1 MNRQSVLLLTVFVVA
16 GLGGCGDSSPQDAS
30 QRRPQTDPAAKR
42 AAAERA
48 VHQWVDD
55 DNCAMMSE
63 RFAAEG
69 FASADEG
76 RADCERHEDR
86 GLRAGEYEIT
96 RTTLVSKDQARAEL
110 RVKEGGTRTYGL
122 VREGGRWR
130 IDTFEERF
138 KGKVGDTF
146 TLKDAYEQNGTPVTV
161 NVRVTLLAV
170 KDNAPSPQYFPPDAG
185 KRWVR
190 ARFRL
195 KSRSPSNFSQSTGD
209 FKLVGGDGARYLS
222 DGAAFEPS
230 LGNGGV
236 DLSQGDIVTGYLGF
250 MVPKKAKLKEI
261 RLNIAS
267 GGAPLEWTLPSR

>member
-1 MNRQSVLLLTVFVVA
+1 MNRHTVLLLTLFTVA
-16 GLGGCGDSSPQDAS
+16 GLAGCGGSSPRDAA
-30 QRRPQTDPAAKR
+30 QRPRQTDPEADR

-48 VHQWVDD
+48 VHRWVDD
-55 DNCAMMSE
+55 DDCTMLSE

-86 GLRAGEYEIT
+86 GLRAGEYAIT
-96 RTTLVSKDQARAEL
+96 RTTLISNDQARAEL
-110 RVKEGGTRTYGL
+110 RLNEGGTRSYGL

-130 IDTFEERF
+130 IDSFAERF
-138 KGKVGDTF
+138 KGRVGDTF
-146 TLKDAYEQNGTPVTV
+146 TLRDAYEQDGTAVTV

-170 KDNAPSPQYFPPDAG
+170 KDDASSPQYFPADAG

-195 KSRSPSNFSQSTGD
+195 KSRSPSNFNQSTGD
-209 FKLVGGDGARYLS
+209 FKLVGGDGARYLA

-236 DLSQGDIVTGYLGF
+236 DLSQGDVVTGYLGF
-250 MVPKKAKLKEI
+250 MVPKKAKLHEI
-261 RLNIAS
+261 RLNPVS
-267 GGAPLEWTLPSR
+267 GGAPLQWTLPDH